1 MVKDSTGNF
10 KNKINLLLNSVL
22 AIAILG
28 VAIVP
33 LNLIYEFILLEMG
46 IGPIPLA
53 DEFFF
58 YQIHLALVLSVTSIF
73 LGIILKIKLKSSDRR
88 FELIPIL
95 GVINTMFL
103 LFIWWTF
110 EVNVVLLILEFL
122 YWLLGIK

>member
-1 MVKDSTGNF
+1 MKDSTGNF